1 MAAGNTF
8 APEGEIFEQ
17 LGSTLQHPADQPSLL
32 SMAQCAALCNDSSL
46 QYAAGGA
53 GCRLGGRQL
62 LSWWLHARL
71 LRFSAADRQQRAI
84 QCIAGNADQMLP
96 LHVSFCPVADQ

>member
-1 MAAGNTF
+1 MSMGLDDPVMLTLLAAGNTF

-46 QYAAGGA
+46 QYAAGMA
-53 GCRLGGRQL
+53 G
-62 LSWWLHARL
+62 
-71 LRFSAADRQQRAI
+71 
-84 QCIAGNADQMLP
+84 
-96 LHVSFCPVADQ
+96 

>member
-1 MAAGNTF
+1 MHCLYKVDLAHAMAGDRPSAKEWMVGDPVRLNLMAAGNTF

-17 LGSTLQHPADQPSLL
+17 LGSTLQHPTDQPSLL

-46 QYAAGGA
+46 QYAVGEAGS
-53 GCRLGGRQL
+53 RLGFGRL

-71 LRFSAADRQQRAI
+71 V
-84 QCIAGNADQMLP
+84 
-96 LHVSFCPVADQ
+96 H

>member
-46 QYAAGGA
+46 QYAAGEA
-53 GCRLGGRQL
+53 GCRPRAGHL
-62 LSWWLHARL
+62 LWRWL
-71 LRFSAADRQQRAI
+71 SATFMYTPGPVQRH
-84 QCIAGNADQMLP
+84 IAGKAG
-96 LHVSFCPVADQ
+96 